1 MQTNSNSIAKLAI
14 FDDIVTQIYKT
25 FDYDKFV
32 IMDDNRIVNA
42 LHVKRL
48 VESFK
53 DELLICPIIVN
64 ERFEV
69 IDGQHRLN
77 AAIDSGMPVYYYMVK
92 GYGADQVKKLNTH
105 QKNWTK
111 VDYLNSY
118 ASNQVQP
125 YVLFKKFMADFPD
138 FGFQGAERI
147 LSGLVN
153 VKQESISGQRTT
165 SKYFEEGKFFIPNL
179 KKSYVNANKLLDF
192 KPYYKNFNRGVFISC
207 MLPLF
212 DSKIYNHNEMI
223 KKLKLYPT
231 QMVDCVNTEQYRN
244 VLEEI
249 YNRRRSEKVSFK
261 YL

>member
-1 MQTNSNSIAKLAI
+1 MQKNSLSVANLALLDETVTHI
-14 FDDIVTQIYKT
+14 FKT

-32 IMDDNRIVNA
+32 IMNDNRIVNA

-53 DELLICPIIVN
+53 QELLLCPIIVN
-64 ERFEV
+64 ELFEV

-77 AAIDSGMPVYYYMVK
+77 AAMESGMPVYYYIVK
-92 GYGADQVKKLNTH
+92 GYGAEQVKKLNTN

-111 VDYLNSY
+111 QDYLNSY

-138 FGFQGAERI
+138 FGFQGVERI
-147 LSGLVN
+147 LSGLSN
-153 VKQESISGQRTT
+153 VKQENVAGLRST

-179 KKSYVNANKLLDF
+179 KKSYNNANKLLDF
-192 KPYYKNFNRGVFISC
+192 KPYYKNFNRGVFVSC

-212 DSKIYNHNEMI
+212 DSKVYNHDEMI

-231 QMVDCVNTEQYRN
+231 QLVDCVNVEQYRSI
-244 VLEEI
+244 LEEI